1 MKKIATLAFV
11 ALISAPSLAM
21 AMCPYEH
28 DRQANS
34 CPEGQ
39 TFDTT
44 LGICVTSATS

>member
-28 DRQANS
+28 EQQANS
-34 CPEGQ
+34 CGEGQ
-39 TFDTT
+39 VYDTT
-44 LGICVTSATS
+44 LGMCVTAATS